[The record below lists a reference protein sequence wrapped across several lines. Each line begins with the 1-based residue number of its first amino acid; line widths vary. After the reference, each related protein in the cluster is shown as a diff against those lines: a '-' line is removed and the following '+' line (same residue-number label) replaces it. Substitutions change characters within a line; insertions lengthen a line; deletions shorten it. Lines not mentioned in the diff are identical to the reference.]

1 MSAPPPTTTP
11 PAPLTFDEIDDL
23 IYSARLGD
31 VDALRTDISAL
42 SQKYSCST
50 ADILCSAIDMED
62 ESEGGTGACLL
73 HWPAANGN
81 VETLNYLLSLLPS
94 PSTTTTTSITN
105 TNTNTNTILNHRNHS
120 GNTPLHWAA
129 LNTHLDCVQAL
140 VGAGADIT
148 AKNDAGHD
156 AVFLAERTEWTAVGG
171 DGDEEEKEGEEE
183 ADGVQ
188 EVEVNVD
195 VNGDG
200 EGEGQRE
207 VSKGMQVVEWLL
219 GCEKGAGFERGAG
232 VNGEGSGSGS
242 AAVGEGMEGVE
253 GN

>member
-1 MSAPPPTTTP
+1 MSPTTTTTTP
-11 PAPLTFDEIDDL
+11 ATPAPLTFDEIDDL

-31 VDALRTDISAL
+31 VDALQTDISTL
-42 SQKYSCST
+42 SAKYSCST

-62 ESEGGTGACLL
+62 QSEGGTGACLL

-94 PSTTTTTSITN
+94 PTTTTST
-105 TNTNTNTILNHRNHS
+105 TDTPTPAILNHRNHS

-148 AKNDAGHD
+148 VKNDAGHD
-156 AVFLAERTEWTAVGG
+156 AVFLAERTEWTAVG
-171 DGDEEEKEGEEE
+171 DGDEDGEKEEE
-183 ADGVQ
+183 GVQ

-195 VNGDG
+195 VNGENEGG

-232 VNGEGSGSGS
+232 VNGEGGSGSGG
-242 AAVGEGMEGVE
+242 AAGGEG
-253 GN
+253 N